1 MVRASVVAKSK
12 VVITINHEHIK
23 YAIQNEVNVIN
34 TAKTRGLASC
44 FRTNQDNE
52 NHNINPKSKPNAR
65 LTIGEWYSPAHTVI
79 TRRYRPIKGTVG
91 CPLPITAT
99 RNHVNDDR
107 IKYGIISEV
116 EGGPGGVSAP
126 VLFSIS
132 HSTSI
137 YLCMR
142 NTFTD
147 YCVTD
152 CRNKSFGDKWNYQSR
167 VVYRTLA
174 MSTSLVVHTMNLS
187 HTVTPSLPK
196 KSTRYYHA

>member
-1 MVRASVVAKSK
+1 MMFVHDNH
-12 VVITINHEHIK
+12 IN
-23 YAIQNEVNVIN
+23 NIN
-34 TAKTRGLASC
+34 T
-44 FRTNQDNE
+44 
-52 NHNINPKSKPNAR
+52 KSKPNAR

-107 IKYGIISEV
+107 IKYGIINEV

-152 CRNKSFGDKWNYQSR
+152 CQNKSFGDKWNERRRVSR

-174 MSTSLVVHTMNLS
+174 MSTSLVANHTTTPS
-187 HTVTPSLPK
+187 HTVTPSLSR